1 MSLSLRAATEIR
13 ASAERVFDVVCAPE
27 RLPEWN
33 ASIERAR
40 RAAGAEAVCL
50 GSRAIVSGRLLGQ
63 MVESE
68 TEVVTFEPPRLFAT
82 RAIRGPRLTT
92 RFSLESQPTC
102 TRVEINVS
110 GEVPGGALGAMVAEG
125 FLRKEL
131 IASLDRL
138 KSICEAESREG
149 GTTSLNVL

>member
-1 MSLSLRAATEIR
+1 
-13 ASAERVFDVVCAPE
+13 
-27 RLPEWN
+27 
-33 ASIERAR
+33 
-40 RAAGAEAVCL
+40 
-50 GSRAIVSGRLLGQ
+50 

-131 IASLDRL
+131 IASLERL